1 MANLQDLRRKIG
13 TVKNT
18 QKITKAMKLV
28 AASKL
33 HRAQQRILAFRPYGQ
48 ELRRVLANLSGRVN
62 QSAHPLFQRRTVR
75 TIQVTV
81 ISSDRGLCGA
91 FNMNVF
97 RKAFQVIQDCEKKGT
112 KVIVG
117 VVGRKGNEF
126 FRRRHWPLRDPNVDV
141 FERLTYEH
149 ALEIGLEAVEAFESG
164 IFDEGYVVYNEFK
177 SVAQQLVVVE
187 KMIPIEPLEEFG
199 MVEAPSSGRGYLY
212 EPNQEDLVRSLLPK
226 YAQAQVYRILLE
238 SLAAE
243 QAARM
248 AAMDGATRNAG
259 ELIKKLSLQYN
270 KGRQEAITKELM
282 DIVGGA
288 EALK

>member
-1 MANLQDLRRKIG
+1 MANLQALRRKIG
-13 TVKNT
+13 SVKNT

-33 HRAQQRILAFRPYGQ
+33 RRAQQRILAFRPYGQ

-62 QSAHPLFQRRTVR
+62 RSAHPFLQKRTVQI
-75 TIQVTV
+75 IQVTV

-91 FNMNVF
+91 FNMNIF
-97 RKAFQVIQDCEKKGT
+97 RKAIQVIEDCEKRGV

-149 ALEIGLEAVEAFESG
+149 ALEIGLGAMEAYESG
-164 IFDEGYVVYNEFK
+164 IFDEAYVVYNEFK
-177 SVAQQLVVVE
+177 SVIQQRVVVE
-187 KMIPIEPLEEFG
+187 KTIPIEPLKEFG
-199 MVEAPSSGRGYLY
+199 VVEAPSTGGYLY
-212 EPNQEDLVRSLLPK
+212 EPNQEELLRSLLPK
-226 YAQAQVYRILLE
+226 YVQAQVYRILLE

-259 ELIKKLSLQYN
+259 DLIKQLNLQYN
-270 KGRQEAITKELM
+270 KGRQEAITKELL

>member
-1 MANLQDLRRKIG
+1 MANLQALRRKIG
-13 TVKNT
+13 SVKNT

-33 HRAQQRILAFRPYGQ
+33 RRAQQRILAFRPYGQ

-62 QSAHPLFQRRTVR
+62 RSAHPFLQKRTVQI
-75 TIQVTV
+75 IQVTV

-91 FNMNVF
+91 FNMNIF
-97 RKAFQVIQDCEKKGT
+97 RKAIQVIEDCEKRGV

-149 ALEIGLEAVEAFESG
+149 ALEIGLGAMEAYESG
-164 IFDEGYVVYNEFK
+164 IFDEAYVVYNEFK
-177 SVAQQLVVVE
+177 SVVQQRVVVE
-187 KMIPIEPLEEFG
+187 KTIPIEPLKEFG
-199 MVEAPSSGRGYLY
+199 VVEAPSTGGYLY
-212 EPNQEDLVRSLLPK
+212 EPNQEELLRSLLPK
-226 YAQAQVYRILLE
+226 YVQAQVYRILLE

-259 ELIKKLSLQYN
+259 DLIKQLNLQYN
-270 KGRQEAITKELM
+270 KGRQEAITKELL

>member
-1 MANLQDLRRKIG
+1 MANLQALRRKIG
-13 TVKNT
+13 SVKNT

-33 HRAQQRILAFRPYGQ
+33 RRSQQRILAFRPYGQ

-62 QSAHPLFQRRTVR
+62 PSAHPLFQKRPVKI
-75 TIQVTV
+75 IQVTV
-81 ISSDRGLCGA
+81 VSSDRGLCGA

-97 RKAFQVIQDCEKKGT
+97 RKALQVIQKCEETGA

-117 VVGRKGNEF
+117 VVGRKGSEY
-126 FRRRHWPLRDPNVDV
+126 FRRRHWPVRDPNVNV

-149 ALEIGLEAVEAFESG
+149 ALEVGLGAVEDFASG
-164 IFDEGYVVYNEFK
+164 IFDEGYIVYNEFK
-177 SVAQQLVVVE
+177 NVVQQQVVVE
-187 KMIPIEPLEEFG
+187 KVLPIEPLEEFG
-199 MVEAPSSGRGYLY
+199 AAEAPSGGGYLY
-212 EPNQEDLVRSLLPK
+212 EPDQEDLLETLLPK
-226 YAQAQVYRILLE
+226 YAQGQVFRILLE
-238 SLAAE
+238 SSAAE

-259 ELIKKLSLQYN
+259 ELIKQLSLKYN
-270 KGRQEAITKELM
+270 RSRQEAITKELM

>member
-1 MANLQDLRRKIG
+1 MANLQALRRKIG
-13 TVKNT
+13 SIKNT

-33 HRAQQRILAFRPYGQ
+33 RRAQQRILAFRPYGQ

-62 QSAHPLFQRRTVR
+62 QSVHPLFQKRPVKI
-75 TIQVTV
+75 IQVTV
-81 ISSDRGLCGA
+81 VSSDRGLCGG

-97 RKAFQVIQDCEKKGT
+97 RKAIQVIHECEGRGA

-117 VVGRKGNEF
+117 VVGRKASEYF
-126 FRRRHWPLRDPNVDV
+126 HRRHWPIRDQNVNV

-149 ALEIGLEAVEAFESG
+149 ALEVGLAAVDAFTDG
-164 IFDEGYVVYNEFK
+164 VFDEGYIVYNEFK
-177 SVAQQLVVVE
+177 NIVQQQVVKKKVLR
-187 KMIPIEPLEEFG
+187 IEPLEEFG
-199 MVEAPSSGRGYLY
+199 VAESQTGGGYLY
-212 EPNQEDLVRSLLPK
+212 EPDQEELLSALLPK
-226 YAQAQVYRILLE
+226 YAQGQVFRILLE
-238 SLAAE
+238 SSAAE

-259 ELIKKLSLQYN
+259 ELIKQLSLKYN
-270 KGRQEAITKELM
+270 RSRQEAITKELM

>member
-1 MANLQDLRRKIG
+1 MANLQALRRKIG
-13 TVKNT
+13 SVKNT

-33 HRAQQRILAFRPYGQ
+33 RRAQQRILAFRPYGQ
-48 ELRRVLANLSGRVN
+48 NLRRVLATLSGRVN
-62 QSAHPLFQRRTVR
+62 RSAHPLLQKRPVQ

-81 ISSDRGLCGA
+81 ITSDRGLCGA
-91 FNMNVF
+91 FNMNIF
-97 RKAFQVIQDCEKKGT
+97 RKALEVIQDCEAQGA

-117 VVGRKGNEF
+117 VVGRKGSEF
-126 FRRRHWPLRDPNVDV
+126 FRRQRWPLRDPNVDV

-149 ALEIGLEAVEAFESG
+149 ALEIGFQGAEAYENG
-164 IFDEGYVVYNEFK
+164 IFDESYVVYNEFK
-177 SVAQQLVVVE
+177 SVVQQQVIVE
-187 KMIPIEPLEEFG
+187 KGLPIEPLEEFG
-199 MVEAPSSGRGYLY
+199 AAEAFSGGGYLF
-212 EPNQEDLVRSLLPK
+212 EPNQEDLLRDLLPK
-226 YAQAQVYRILLE
+226 WAQAQIYRVLLE

-248 AAMDGATRNAG
+248 SAMDGATRNAG
-259 ELIKKLSLQYN
+259 ELIKQLSLQYN